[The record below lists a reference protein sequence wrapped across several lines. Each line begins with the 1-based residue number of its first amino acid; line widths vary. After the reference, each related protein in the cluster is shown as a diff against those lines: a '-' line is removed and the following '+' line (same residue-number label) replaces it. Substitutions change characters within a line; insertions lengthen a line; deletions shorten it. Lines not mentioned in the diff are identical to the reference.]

1 MLYLVKFFPGSIS
14 MIIWFFFFSLL
25 IWWIILINFW
35 MLNKLLYTWN
45 KFHLLMLHIS
55 GQFTCLFF
63 ISSLE
68 STGTKSH
75 WLHLWTWTL
84 TTRSALLPHIAKP
97 LGGWCWLNSS
107 CALEL
112 KAQAASLSLERP
124 TRSLHSVSISHHP
137 AGPPKSKSLARKH
150 YSKNPVHS
158 HINPDQIP
166 LRLGWRISGSRQK
179 TVLSRV
185 DLLLL
190 LSSLERQRK

>member
-1 MLYLVKFFPGSIS
+1 

-63 ISSLE
+63 IPSLE

-84 TTRSALLPHIAKP
+84 TTRSALLPNVAKP
-97 LGGWCWLNSS
+97 LGGWCWLSWTWVHHVSFNLKHRLLAFLWRGPRGVFIQFLSVITQQVHPNPNLW
-107 CALEL
+107 LE
-112 KAQAASLSLERP
+112 E
-124 TRSLHSVSISHHP
+124 
-137 AGPPKSKSLARKH
+137 H